1 MQNEVFK
8 VLTLEE
14 WGQAQASGIISTEL
28 DQKDGFVHLSF
39 LSQLHL
45 TLSLYFNEEEKVMLL
60 QLDQSRIKNKL
71 KFETPTPSG
80 KRLGAFPHYYGQL
93 ELGDI
98 SSSWQLK
105 KDAFEVPIEILLKA
119 ETRAS

>member
-39 LSQLHL
+39 SSQLHL
-45 TLSLYFNEEEKVMLL
+45 TLSLYFDEEEKVMLL
-60 QLDQSRIKNKL
+60 QLDHSRIKNKL
-71 KFETPTPSG
+71 KFETSIPV
-80 KRLGAFPHYYGQL
+80 
-93 ELGDI
+93 
-98 SSSWQLK
+98 WQTFGTYFLIIM
-105 KDAFEVPIEILLKA
+105 AN
-119 ETRAS
+119 

>member
-14 WGQAQASGIISTEL
+14 WGQAQDSGIISTEI

-45 TLSLYFNEEEKVMLL
+45 TLSLYFDEEEKVMLL

-71 KFETPTPSG
+71 KFEIPISSG
-80 KRLGAFPHYYGQL
+80 KRLGVFPHYHGQI
-93 ELGDI
+93 ELVDV
-98 SSSWQLK
+98 SSTWQLK
-105 KDAFEVPIEILLKA
+105 KDAFELPIEILLKA
-119 ETRAS
+119 EARAN

>member
-14 WGQAQASGIISTEL
+14 WGQAQASSLISTEL
-28 DQKDGFVHLSF
+28 DQRDGFIHLSF

-45 TLSLYFNEEEKVMLL
+45 TLSLYFDEEEKVMLL

-71 KFETPTPSG
+71 KFEIPISSS
-80 KRLGAFPHYYGQL
+80 KRLGVFPHYYGQI
-93 ELGDI
+93 ELGDV
-98 SSSWQLK
+98 SSTWQLK
-105 KDAFEVPIEILLKA
+105 KDAFELPIEILLKA
-119 ETRAS
+119 EARAN

>member
-14 WGQAQASGIISTEL
+14 WGQAQDSGIISTEI

-45 TLSLYFNEEEKVMLL
+45 TLSLYFNKEEKVMLL
-60 QLDQSRIKNKL
+60 QLDQSRIKSNL
-71 KFETPTPSG
+71 KFETSIPSG
-80 KRLGAFPHYYGQL
+80 KRLGVFPHYYGQL
-93 ELGDI
+93 ELVAI
-98 SSSWQLK
+98 SNSWQLK
-105 KDAFEVPIEILLKA
+105 KDAFELPIEILLQA
-119 ETRAS
+119 ESSAN

>member
-14 WGQAQASGIISTEL
+14 WGQAQDSGIISTEI

-45 TLSLYFNEEEKVMLL
+45 TLSLYFDEEEKVMLL

-71 KFETPTPSG
+71 KFEIPIPSG
-80 KRLGAFPHYYGQL
+80 KRLGVFPHYYGQL
-93 ELGDI
+93 ELSDV
-98 SSSWQLK
+98 SSAWQLK

>member
-60 QLDQSRIKNKL
+60 QLDHSRIKNKL
-71 KFETPTPSG
+71 KFETSIPSG
-80 KRLGAFPHYYGQL
+80 KRLGLFPHYYGQL
-93 ELGDI
+93 ELVDV

-119 ETRAS
+119 ETRAG

>member
-14 WGQAQASGIISTEL
+14 WGQAQDSGIISTEI

-71 KFETPTPSG
+71 KFETPIPSG
-80 KRLGAFPHYYGQL
+80 KRLGVFPHYYGHL
-93 ELGDI
+93 ELGDV

>member
-14 WGQAQASGIISTEL
+14 WGQAQDSGIISTEI

-45 TLSLYFNEEEKVMLL
+45 TLSLYFDEEEKVMLL

-71 KFETPTPSG
+71 KFEIPIPSG
-80 KRLGAFPHYYGQL
+80 KRLGYFLIIMAN
-93 ELGDI
+93 
-98 SSSWQLK
+98 
-105 KDAFEVPIEILLKA
+105 
-119 ETRAS
+119 

>member
-14 WGQAQASGIISTEL
+14 WGQAQDSGIISTEI

-45 TLSLYFNEEEKVMLL
+45 TLSLYFDEEEKVMLL

-71 KFETPTPSG
+71 KFETSIPSG
-80 KRLGAFPHYYGQL
+80 KRLGVFPHYYGQL
-93 ELGDI
+93 ELVAI
-98 SSSWQLK
+98 SNSWQLK
-105 KDAFEVPIEILLKA
+105 KDAFELPIEILLKA
-119 ETRAS
+119 EARAN